1 MEQVEETSESTSPII
16 PLDDVKAVDFDAFL
30 SIIYPQYVDPFR
42 QQACINAFTY
52 T

>member
-1 MEQVEETSESTSPII
+1 MEQETSGSESTSPTI

-30 SIIYPQYVDPFR
+30 SIIYPQYVDPIR
-42 QQACINAFTY
+42 QQAYIDAFAY